1 MKNRK
6 IVPISI
12 LAAVVA
18 GSVLYFEVFRKISLG
33 SAEIEASGTVEV
45 TEVDVASKI
54 AGRVVT
60 IPVEEG
66 DEVKENQT
74 VVTLAYDEL
83 EPQRLS
89 ARATLDNAQRNY
101 DRAKALFATGSVS
114 RQTYDNALT
123 ALTNAKSQYEYIVA
137 NISNAV
143 LPSPIA
149 GTVLKKN
156 LEKGELAF
164 PGTPILTLGD
174 LGKPWMRIYLPETQ
188 IGRVRLG
195 QSATIRVDSFPD
207 RTFTAKITSIA
218 NKAEFTPKTVE
229 TKEDRVKLVF
239 AVKLLIENPGAMLKP
254 GMPADAVIQVK

>member
-6 IVPISI
+6 IIPLSI
-12 LAAVVA
+12 LAVVVA
-18 GSVLYFEVFRKISLG
+18 GSILYFEVFRHISFTT
-33 SAEIEASGTVEV
+33 AQIEASGTIEV

-66 DEVKENQT
+66 DDVKENQT
-74 VVTLAYDEL
+74 VVTLSYDEL

-89 ARATLDNAQRNY
+89 ARATLENAQRNY
-101 DRAKALFATGSVS
+101 ERAKALYATGSVS
-114 RQTYDNALT
+114 RQAYDNALT
-123 ALTNAKSQYEYIVA
+123 AWTNAKSQYEYIVA

-143 LPSPIA
+143 LPSPIT

-174 LGKPWMRIYLPETQ
+174 LGRPWMRIYLPETQ
-188 IGRVRLG
+188 IGKIRLG
-195 QSATIRVDSFPD
+195 QKAQISVDSFPD
-207 RTFTAKITSIA
+207 KKFSAKIISIA

-239 AVKLLIENPGAMLKP
+239 AVKLAVENPGAALKP
-254 GMPADAVIQVK
+254 GMPADASIQVK